1 MDFSKFF
8 IDRPIFAVV
17 LSIILFAVGMVA
29 IPQLPV
35 GEYPE
40 VVPPSVVVRATYPGA
55 NPKEIA
61 ESVAVPLEEAINGVE
76 GLIYLK
82 SVAASDGSL
91 QVVATFRADVDPDTA
106 AVRVQNR
113 VSQAQS
119 RLPEEVRQYGVTT
132 QKRSSTPLMYA
143 GLTSSD
149 GNHDAL
155 YLRNHATLKIK
166 DELARI
172 PGIGEVALYGAGD
185 YAMRVWLDP
194 SKVAARQ
201 LTAAEVIA
209 AIREQN
215 VQVSAGQLGAEPSP
229 KGSDKLLSINVR
241 GRLKTAEEFGSIVLK
256 GGADGQVVRLSDVAR
271 IELGASDYSMR
282 SLSDTRQMAAVGIF
296 LSPGANALGVAREVY
311 ATMERLSRDLPEGV
325 NFETVWDP
333 TVFVRDSIKA
343 VQSTLIEA
351 VILVVLV
358 VIVFLQTWRASIIPL
373 LAVPV
378 SIVGTFAGLYLLGYS
393 INTLT
398 LFGLVL
404 AIGIVVDDAIVVV
417 ENVERYIE
425 EGHTPLE
432 AAHLA
437 MKEVSGP
444 IIAIALVLCAVFV
457 PMAFLSGVTG
467 QFYKQFAV
475 TIAISTV
482 ISAINS
488 LTLSPALAAKLL
500 QPRGAP
506 RDLLSRGL
514 DRSLG
519 WFFRPFN
526 RFFDRSAHG
535 YQNSVGQSLRRRGLV
550 FAVYAALLAGTAVLF
565 QAVPGGFIPL
575 QDKLYLFGGAKLP
588 EGASLGRTSEVT
600 RQIVELAHSVEGVDK
615 VAAFAGFN
623 ALQTT
628 TTPNLTSSYIMLK
641 PFGERTRSAEEI
653 NAELG
658 AKFAQIEG
666 GFAYALMPP
675 PIQGLG
681 NGSGYSL
688 FLQDRAGL
696 GYAALQQALQAFQAE
711 IAKTPGM
718 TYPVSS
724 YQSNIPQL
732 EVKVDRTKA
741 KAQGVALTDLFQTL
755 QAYLGSV
762 YVNDFNAFGRVWRV
776 MLQADAD
783 HRQAV
788 EDIAR
793 LRTRNARGE
802 MVPIGSM
809 VTVVPSFGPDPVLR
823 YNGFPAADLIGDSDP
838 RVLSSGEVLTKLQ
851 EIAQRTLPRGIEL
864 AWTDLSY
871 QQVEQSNAA
880 AVVFAIAVM
889 LVFLVLAAL
898 YESWTLPL
906 AVILI
911 VPVCI
916 CAALFGVWLAGGDN
930 NVFVQVGLVVLMG
943 LACKN
948 AILIVEFARELERRG
963 VGIVDAAL
971 QACRLRLRPIVMTSI
986 AFIAGAVPLLIGGG
1000 AGSEVRAA
1008 TGVTVFSGMLGVTLF
1023 GLFLTPVFYVTLRR
1037 LSGRA
1042 LTGHAPAHA
1051 APAFPPSDKAAP
1063 LEPHHV

>member
-17 LSIILFAVGMVA
+17 LSIILFAVGLVA

-55 NPKEIA
+55 NPKEVA

-76 GLIYLK
+76 GLMYMK

-91 QVVATFRADVDPDTA
+91 QVVATFRPEVDPDTA

-119 RLPEEVRQYGVTT
+119 RLPEEVRQFGVTT
-132 QKRSSTPLMYA
+132 QKQSSTPLMYV
-143 GLTSSD
+143 GLVSQD
-149 GNHDAL
+149 GQHDAL
-155 YLRNHATLKIK
+155 YLRNYVTLKIK
-166 DELARI
+166 DVLARI
-172 PGIGEVALYGAGD
+172 PGIGDVGIYGAGD

-194 SKVAARQ
+194 NKVAARQ
-201 LTAAEVIA
+201 LTAPEVIA

-215 VQVSAGQLGAEPSP
+215 IQVSAGQLGAQPSP
-229 KGSDKLLSINVR
+229 QSADKLLSINVR
-241 GRLKTAEEFGSIVLK
+241 GRLKTPEEFGDIVLK
-256 GGADGQVVRLSDVAR
+256 SGADGQVVRLADVAR
-271 IELGASDYSMR
+271 IELGASDYTLR
-282 SLSDTRQMAAVGIF
+282 SWSDRKNMAAVGIF
-296 LSPGANALGVAREVY
+296 LSPGANALGVAEQVY
-311 ATMERLSRDLPEGV
+311 EAMERLSRDLPQGV
-325 NFETVWDP
+325 AFETVWDP

-482 ISAINS
+482 ISAVNS

-506 RDLLSRGL
+506 RDALSRGL

-535 YQNSVGQSLRRRGLV
+535 YQSSVGRSLGRRGLV
-550 FAVYAALLAGTAVLF
+550 FAVYAALLAATAVLF

-588 EGASLGRTSEVT
+588 EGASLARTDAVT
-600 RQIVELAHSVEGVDK
+600 RQMVDAAQSVEGVDM

-623 ALQTT
+623 ALQST

-641 PFGERTRSAEEI
+641 PFGERTRSAEAI
-653 NAELG
+653 NAELS
-658 AKFAQIEG
+658 AKFAGIEG

-838 RVLSSGEVLTKLQ
+838 RVLSSAEVLTRLQ
-851 EIAQRTLPRGIEL
+851 DIAQRTLPRGIEL

-871 QQVEQSNAA
+871 QQVEQSHAA

-948 AILIVEFARELERRG
+948 AILIVEFARELELRG

-986 AFIAGAVPLLIGGG
+986 AFIAGAVPLLIGSG

-1042 LTGHAPAHA
+1042 LTGHAPAQAATPSTLETHHA
-1051 APAFPPSDKAAP
+1051 
-1063 LEPHHV
+1063 